1 MINDLARLGC
11 PPPLVRVHWPDK
23 STTSDGLLPSQR
35 QGVHDLFARFVAEF
49 EPTRMGYR
57 SRERQLADG
66 TRVRIMS
73 IGDLDFVDVW
83 PIGLPVEP
91 PLAGIGIL
99 FTTLAGLA
107 VEGWRK
113 ETSPGVFVPVP
124 ALVMSGGEGRW
135 RAIRLEEMIGG
146 HLLWRKPASYRWV
159 GASIAGPFCT
169 RMNLTVRA
177 MHVPSAIAPP
187 FVAESSVGRRLYH
200 ISPSGGSAVVWSG
213 PAAALFGL
221 QDKVTLDPGDYIGP
235 ITYSLTLPLPLLAD
249 RRLAIHPEGTSAVA
263 VGDDKDTLVRFVF
276 DPASTGT
283 FSVEADIT
291 GVLTPTADEVV
302 ASGVK
307 TVTVA
312 GGVNPKVVT
321 CQGYYYRGV
330 PPVQEIFTRGINL
343 MARWEETRTGRTY
356 LADTDKQELYGVHMD
371 LSGTEELEI
380 LRTTASLVYSG
391 SSSVRADEGIRDY
404 GPDVQIDQLDI
415 YSSAKVRPPTELVTV
430 EKDTQRWDKNSAE
443 KIDFG
448 WGEFTQ
454 KEEVL
459 YLDETVK
466 RTSTERFVAT
476 PPLPDM
482 AGEPHILVVFP
493 SDVITWAGIA
503 IPYDE
508 TTSSETFSARYFN
521 KEELVEDASAEYSG
535 RIDRTT
541 RTLLWHDPE
550 MRFTASVDVA
560 IGHAINGTQ
569 DLGTDPE
576 MLWPPAIGDLSAYIT
591 ETQRTVKLVLRQDG
605 VEVFSADIP
614 PFAAKATMRERA
626 TRRVPTYTLTE
637 EGEEKWTTKF
647 ATLEQSIGPW
657 GPTAAGA
664 NYIISL
670 SRGTMSGYYN
680 ASGGMGGI
688 DYYSTPPR
696 PPRTDAVHF
705 HKFYGAPYSTQPL
718 FGVSPSSWSAT
729 FSGLTLEEQLAIEIP
744 EGHAALKAQ
753 VGDLRDKMNDPL
765 SPPSYYNIV
774 AVETWLPSSTMAYQT
789 YEQTDTYEVH
799 SPPSSPATIPL
810 PFDTARDEVADP
822 VDPVSLFTAKAAKDP
837 ISGGIV
843 IHIDF
848 DGSEYQGGATGD
860 KSWTFAVSTL
870 GVTPLQKVLGIPLT
884 TQLKLKDNAT
894 TSLVSI

>member
-1 MINDLARLGC
+1 M
-11 PPPLVRVHWPDK
+11 VRVHWPDK

-66 TRVRIMS
+66 TRVRIMN

-83 PIGLPVEP
+83 PVGQPTEP

-146 HLLWRKPASYRWV
+146 HLLWRRPASYRWI

-200 ISPSGGSAVVWSG
+200 ISPSSGSAVVWSG

-221 QDKVTLDPGDYIGP
+221 QDKVTLDTGDYIGP

-312 GGVNPKVVT
+312 GGCQLQPVV
-321 CQGYYYRGV
+321 CQGYYV
-330 PPVQEIFTRGINL
+330 RGIPPTTEVFSRTLNL
-343 MARWEETRTGRTY
+343 MARWEETKTSLTY
-356 LADTDKQELYGVHMD
+356 LADTDKNELYGIHMD
-371 LSGTEELEI
+371 LDGSEVQEVLGTTKFL
-380 LRTTASLVYSG
+380 TYSG
-391 SSSVRADEGIRDY
+391 GNSVRIEEGVRDF
-404 GPDVQIDQLDI
+404 GPNVQIDVMSI
-415 YSSAKVRPPTELVTV
+415 YSSFKVRPPTKLTTTDEN
-430 EKDTQRWDKNSAE
+430 TQRWDQTTTEEIN
-443 KIDFG
+443 FG
-448 WGEFTQ
+448 WGTFARL
-454 KEEVL
+454 EERL
-459 YLDETVK
+459 YLHETVK
-466 RTSTERFVAT
+466 RVSAEQFKAV

-482 AGEPHILVVFP
+482 GGSPHILFIFSSSTLTFFTSV
-493 SDVITWAGIA
+493 SGEAT
-503 IPYDE
+503 IPCDLTGAYE
-508 TTSSETFSARYFN
+508 MYSVRHFEA
-521 KEELVEDASAEYSG
+521 EELVESASAEYSG

-614 PFAAKATMRERA
+614 PFATKATMRERA
-626 TRRVPTYTLTE
+626 TRVLPTYTLTE
-637 EGEEKWTTKF
+637 ESEEKWTTKF
-647 ATLEQSIGPW
+647 ADLTTTTGAW
-657 GPTAAGA
+657 GPTGPDAH
-664 NYIISL
+664 YILSL
-670 SRGTMSGYYN
+670 SPSAADGSYN
-680 ASGGMGGI
+680 ASGGAGGI
-688 DYYSTPPR
+688 DHYSTPSLPGFD
-696 PPRTDAVHF
+696 DAVYF
-705 HKFYGAPYSTQPL
+705 HKWYGAPYSTQPL
-718 FGVSPSSWSAT
+718 FAIRPNQTTPDT
-729 FSGLTLEEQLAIEIP
+729 FGRPVDERVPVEIP
-744 EGHAALKAQ
+744 LGRAILKAQ
-753 VGDLRDKMNDPL
+753 IGDLHTAINDPVG
-765 SPPSYYNIV
+765 PPSHYNLLGP
-774 AVETWLPSSTMAYQT
+774 TSWLPSSTMAYQT

-822 VDPVSLFTAKAAKDP
+822 VDPVLLFTAKAAKDP